1 MNFKAILEI
10 LKETYADWNEDKAP
24 RLGAALAY
32 YTVFAMA
39 PMLVVVMA
47 VIGLM
52 FDKAGAEEMII
63 KQIHT
68 FIDDPKVAE
77 MIHEMIENSSKNNS
91 GIWPTVIG
99 IVTALFGA
107 AGLFGQLQ
115 DALNT
120 IWEVAPKPGLGFMAM
135 LKNRFLSF
143 TMVLGTG
150 FLLLVSFVLSAALAA
165 MGEFMGNYLP
175 VPEAVLHVINFIVSF
190 GVITLLFAMIY
201 KVLPD
206 VEIGWHDV
214 WMGAAMTSLL
224 FTIGKFAL
232 GLYLGKSGA
241 TSAYGAAGSLV
252 LILLWIYYAAQ
263 ILFFGAEF
271 TQVYATK
278 YGSRIKPS
286 PNAVPVTEEARAK
299 QGMPRKEDVAAIAQ
313 PGGEGSTAPVSPVIA
328 SSPQRAGNALE
339 DVAPILAGFGVV
351 YLLSRLR
358 RSKD

>member
-1 MNFKAILEI
+1 MNFKAILET
-10 LKETYADWNEDKAP
+10 LKETYTDWNEDKAP

-39 PMLVVVMA
+39 PLLILMLS
-47 VIGLM
+47 ITGLF
-52 FDKAGAEEMII
+52 FDKAGSQTMIVGY
-63 KQIHT
+63 IHQ

-77 MIHEMIENSSKNNS
+77 MIRDMIDNASKHNS
-91 GIWPTVIG
+91 GLMPTIIG
-99 IVTALFGA
+99 LATALFGA

-165 MGEFMGNYLP
+165 LGNFMGGYLP
-175 VPEAVLHVINFIVSF
+175 IPEAVLHAINFVISF
-190 GVITLLFAMIY
+190 GIITLLFAMIY

-214 WMGAAMTSLL
+214 WMGAAMTSFL

-232 GLYLGKSGA
+232 GLYLGRSGA
-241 TSAYGAAGSLV
+241 TSAYGAAGSLI

-271 TQVYATK
+271 TQIYATK

-286 PNAVPVTEEARAK
+286 PNAVPVTDDARAK
-299 QGMPRKEDVAAIAQ
+299 QGMPRKADVAIAAQ
-313 PGGEGSTAPVSPVIA
+313 EGATGSTPMPDYAA
-328 SSPQRAGNALE
+328 SSVPPAKPLE
-339 DVAPILAGFGVV
+339 DFTPILAGFAAV
-351 YLLSRLR
+351 LLIGHLLR
-358 RSKD
+358 KD